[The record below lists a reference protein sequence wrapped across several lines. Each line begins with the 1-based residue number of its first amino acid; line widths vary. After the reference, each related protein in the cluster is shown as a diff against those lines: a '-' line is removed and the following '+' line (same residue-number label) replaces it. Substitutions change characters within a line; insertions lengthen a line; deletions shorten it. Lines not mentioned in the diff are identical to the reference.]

1 MKRRNQPGTQQG
13 CHHRVVIKFC
23 RNIFAA
29 LDYGALCAY
38 HAPMN
43 QLRIQKQDYS
53 AMNVVLG
60 DIAEIRMGYSFRS
73 RLETDAEGDVAVIQM
88 KDIDDANLL
97 HPEGLA
103 RIQMPDLKDRHLVQ
117 EGDLLFRSR
126 GVTNSAALV
135 GRGIGR
141 AVLAAPMLL
150 IRPRTEIVEPAYLQW
165 FINHPVTQAAL
176 AGQATGTAVKMI
188 GKGVLDGLEV
198 ALPPLER
205 QRLIVEIAQLAT
217 REAAL
222 LEELR
227 GRRKALIEGILLRQA
242 TQA

>member
-1 MKRRNQPGTQQG
+1 MKTSL
-13 CHHRVVIKFC
+13 
-23 RNIFAA
+23 AT
-29 LDYGALCAY
+29 
-38 HAPMN
+38 
-43 QLRIQKQDYS
+43 
-53 AMNVVLG
+53 
-60 DIAEIRMGYSFRS
+60 IAEVRMGYSFRS

-135 GRGIGR
+135 GQGIGR

-165 FINHPVTQAAL
+165 FINHPATQAVL
-176 AGQATGTAVKMI
+176 AGQAAGTAVKMI

-198 ALPPLER
+198 ALPPIDR
-205 QRLIVEIAQLAT
+205 QRLIVEVAQLAS

-222 LEELR
+222 LEKLR
-227 GRRKALIEGILLRQA
+227 GRRKALLDGILWREA
-242 TQA
+242 ARA